1 MDEATENGPPVNVGD
16 RVETT
21 GIALVHEGEY
31 VLPTSGSAARIS
43 SELSGGHDLEPA
55 LSKGPDEVHY
65 WFPVEIEVVGNLD
78 PGVADA
84 IVARV
89 YEELERELSS
99 RS

>member
-1 MDEATENGPPVNVGD
+1 MDGATDPGPPVDVSA

-31 VLPTSGSAARIS
+31 VVPAPGSSASVS
-43 SELSGGHDLEPA
+43 SEPSGGPDLPPA
-55 LSKGPDEVHY
+55 LSEGPDEVHY

-84 IVARV
+84 IVTRV